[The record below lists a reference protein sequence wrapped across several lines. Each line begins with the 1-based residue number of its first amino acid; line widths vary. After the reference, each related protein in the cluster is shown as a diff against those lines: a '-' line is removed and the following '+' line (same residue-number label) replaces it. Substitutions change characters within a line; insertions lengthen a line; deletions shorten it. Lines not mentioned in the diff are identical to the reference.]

1 MKLIKLAQPVVEV
14 ISMENGVVHYIV
26 VFHSDDDLN
35 DWPPISS
42 VVALMSS
49 AFSSSSGMHS
59 RFAFLFFFSY
69 FFFDRLFI
77 LSKM

>member
-1 MKLIKLAQPVVEV
+1 MVEV
-14 ISMENGVVHYIV
+14 ISTGNVVVFSSV

-49 AFSSSSGMHS
+49 VFSSSSGMHS

-69 FFFDRLFI
+69 LFFDRLFI

>member
-1 MKLIKLAQPVVEV
+1 MVVTYAQLVVEV
-14 ISMENGVVHYIV
+14 ISMENGVVRYIV

-35 DWPPISS
+35 NWPPISS
-42 VVALMSS
+42 VVAIMSS
-49 AFSSSSGMHS
+49 VFSSSLGMHS